1 MNKGLFHVTI
11 LQPKIIQQCNGYTFE
26 MTDGSLVP
34 HFTKIVI
41 KKFLYMS
48 GKNVA
53 VLC

>member
-1 MNKGLFHVTI
+1 MNRSLFHVTI

-26 MTDGSLVP
+26 MTDGSLVQ

-41 KKFLYMS
+41 TKFVYKS